1 MSEHKHIG
9 LAHYYGVFAALMVL
23 LVVTILL
30 ARVHLGNS
38 NTAVAMAVATVKAVL
53 VMTYFMHL
61 RYAGGLTWLFAVS
74 GGAFLVLLFAGTFND
89 YLSRDWFTGR
99 LGNVPAPSVTSESL
113 ESTAAQAL
121 EHNTPAAETRNR
133 AGDHPKH

>member
-1 MSEHKHIG
+1 MSEQKHIG
-9 LAHYYGVFAALMVL
+9 LGHYYGVFAALMVL
-23 LVVTILL
+23 LLVTILL
-30 ARVHLGNS
+30 AMTHLGKW
-38 NTAVAMAVATVKAVL
+38 NTPVAMAVATIKAVL

-113 ESTAAQAL
+113 ESTAAHAL
-121 EHNTPAAETRNR
+121 EHNTPATETRSR
-133 AGDHPKH
+133 ATDQPKH